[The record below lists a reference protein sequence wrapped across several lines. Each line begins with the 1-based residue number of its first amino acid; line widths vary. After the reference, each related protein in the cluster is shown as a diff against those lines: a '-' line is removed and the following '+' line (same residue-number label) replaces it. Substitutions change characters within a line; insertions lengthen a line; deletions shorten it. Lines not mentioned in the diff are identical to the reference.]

1 MLERVELRVAWQK
14 YRDRE
19 RAKAEALAEKERGTL
34 YIIYYTNVHVCVYM
48 TTHIHVQCTCN
59 VTDY

>member
-34 YIIYYTNVHVCVYM
+34 YIIYYTNVHVCVYDH
-48 TTHIHVQCTCN
+48 THTCT
-59 VTDY
+59 VYM